1 MIVVVVGTS
10 CVAAAGAAG
19 AAGAVYTVTLAPCS
33 IHQFKIRRGF
43 SILKMEPPH
52 HELLAKETINTML
65 MSIIM
70 LTSCSFRSL
79 FLFFFNITKRFTHN
93 CDPIPRLPLEAMF
106 YRHVPQEI
114 FESSKVWDG
123 KLTQC
128 DRSGEDP
135 KCIDQYNTCVSV
147 DDHLNYQNVTMGING
162 C

>member
-1 MIVVVVGTS
+1 
-10 CVAAAGAAG
+10 
-19 AAGAVYTVTLAPCS
+19 
-33 IHQFKIRRGF
+33 
-43 SILKMEPPH
+43 MEPPH
-52 HELLAKETINTML
+52 HELLAKETIDAML

-79 FLFFFNITKRFTHN
+79 FLFFLKNITKRFTHN

-135 KCIDQYNTCVSV
+135 KCIDQYDTCVSV